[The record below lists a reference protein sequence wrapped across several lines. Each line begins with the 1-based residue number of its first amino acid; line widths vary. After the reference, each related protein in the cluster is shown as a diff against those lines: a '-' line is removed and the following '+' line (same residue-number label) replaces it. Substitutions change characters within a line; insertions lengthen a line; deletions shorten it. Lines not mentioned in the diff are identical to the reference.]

1 MQMMEEYIE
10 LPFPAGGRDVFGA
23 LATQYLRQEGKMV
36 GKKGGWDARMHS
48 TGILKAGG
56 SGDSQPTVVTVLEDV
71 AELPARQ
78 TVN

>member
-1 MQMMEEYIE
+1 MMEEYIE

-36 GKKGGWDARMHS
+36 GKKGGWDARMHR
-48 TGILKAGG
+48 TGTCGILKAGG
-56 SGDSQPTVVTVLEDV
+56 SGDSQPTVTVLEDV
-71 AELPARQ
+71 AELPARH